1 MGKTPKKLIKVKKKM
16 KKKPQSLKI
25 SNQYNDI
32 NMYLNEQKTDFNTH
46 G

>member
-1 MGKTPKKLIKVKKKM
+1 M

-32 NMYLNEQKTDFNTH
+32 NMYLNEQKIDFNTH